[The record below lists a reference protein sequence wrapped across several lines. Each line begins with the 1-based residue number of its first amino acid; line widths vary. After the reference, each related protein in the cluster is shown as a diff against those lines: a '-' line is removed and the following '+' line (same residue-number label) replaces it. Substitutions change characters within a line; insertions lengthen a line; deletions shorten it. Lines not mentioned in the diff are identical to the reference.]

1 MATKTITIKESA
13 YNALRKE
20 KAKEESFSEVILRL
34 TKARGSLSEC
44 FGSWSVGNEEWGK
57 IEKLV
62 SRKWKGFH
70 RNY

>member
-20 KAKEESFSEVILRL
+20 KANEESFSEVILRI

-44 FGSWSVGNEEWGK
+44 FGAWRMGNEEWVK
-57 IEKLV
+57 IEELV
-62 SRKWKGFH
+62 LRKWRGFH
-70 RNY
+70 KKY